1 MNSNSGL
8 ALSIVQN
15 YPADRFN
22 LLVPMATVTE
32 IAEIQKPVMNVVQIS
47 TNPVDKEIYLQEK
60 GYDGKPDGYALTKK
74 GLMRLM
80 RAAGIKIIET
90 RAVIP
95 STCQKCVEV
104 NRNIGGPV
112 SCGNCDNKDVRYEAK
127 ISVPQLTGENVE
139 FVAHKEII
147 VKDVTSGMKP
157 KQMSEFLKFRAE
169 MCETKA
175 INRALR
181 MAMHIKG
188 TYTLQELEKPFVVAY
203 LVPNLD
209 HEAVRAEAVKHFFS
223 ASQDLFGTSQQ
234 PRVEQHETA
243 ADIQPQMFEA
253 TPPPLAT
260 LPDQQSYVYGEPEPI
275 QQYQQYEQPQQY
287 LPPEPHPT
295 QQQYATQQQQYQY
308 QQRQSPPQ
316 STQNAAQGAPP
327 QGGQLT
333 NVCADC
339 GSQVTQGVI
348 RWSQGK
354 YGRTLCMNCQKRYGG

>member
-8 ALSIVQN
+8 ALSIAQN
-15 YPADRFN
+15 YPVDRFN

-47 TNPVDKEIYLQEK
+47 TAPADKEIYLQEK

-104 NRNIGGPV
+104 NRNIGRPV
-112 SCGNCDNKDVRYEAK
+112 SCGNCGNKDVRYEAK

-139 FVAHKEII
+139 FVAHKEINI
-147 VKDVTSGMKP
+147 ADVTNDMKP

-188 TYTLQELEKPFVVAY
+188 TYTLQELQKPFVVAY

-209 HEAVRAEAVKHFFS
+209 HEAVRAEAVRHFFS
-223 ASQDLFGTSQQ
+223 SSHELFGTAQ
-234 PRVEQHETA
+234 PTKA
-243 ADIQPQMFEA
+243 ARIDTVATDEPQMLESV
-253 TPPPLAT
+253 PPPPAA
-260 LPDQQSYVYGEPEPI
+260 LPDQQPYVYGEPEPMP
-275 QQYQQYEQPQQY
+275 QY
-287 LPPEPHPT
+287 
-295 QQQYATQQQQYQY
+295 QQQYAPTQQYMQQEPPPAQQYAPQQQYY
-308 QQRQSPPQ
+308 QQQPPMLP
-316 STQNAAQGAPP
+316 QNAQNGAQG
-327 QGGQLT
+327 GGQYGGQTT
-333 NVCADC
+333 NICADC
-339 GSQVTQGVI
+339 GSQVSSG
-348 RWSQGK
+348 
-354 YGRTLCMNCQKRYGG
+354 GRRTSSAEHCA